1 MSKQITM
8 KDIPSVVEL
17 QQERVRERYKIRYNR
32 AIRST
37 ITTLVTVAAIAVI
50 ISYVMMPVLRIYGHS
65 MTPTLTD
72 GQIVL
77 AMKNANFEI
86 GDIIAFYYN
95 NKILIKRVIAAP
107 GDWVDI
113 DEEGT
118 VTVNDNILVEPYI
131 SEKAFGETNVEFP
144 MQIPENRWFVLGD
157 HRSVSIDS
165 RNTAVGCVS
174 DEQVVGKLVV
184 CIWPFKKIGFI
195 SG

>member
-107 GDWVDI
+107 GDWVDL

-131 SEKAFGETNVEFP
+131 SEKALGETNVEFP

-184 CIWPFKKIGFI
+184 CIWPFNKIGFI

>member
-1 MSKQITM
+1 
-8 KDIPSVVEL
+8 
-17 QQERVRERYKIRYNR
+17 
-32 AIRST
+32 
-37 ITTLVTVAAIAVI
+37 
-50 ISYVMMPVLRIYGHS
+50 
-65 MTPTLTD
+65 
-72 GQIVL
+72 
-77 AMKNANFEI
+77 
-86 GDIIAFYYN
+86 
-95 NKILIKRVIAAP
+95 VIAAP

>member
-1 MSKQITM
+1 M

-37 ITTLVTVAAIAVI
+37 ISTLVTVAAIAVI

-113 DEEGT
+113 DEDGT

>member
-37 ITTLVTVAAIAVI
+37 ISTLVTVAAIAVI

-86 GDIIAFYYN
+86 GDIIAFYYSN
-95 NKILIKRVIAAP
+95 
-107 GDWVDI
+107 
-113 DEEGT
+113 
-118 VTVNDNILVEPYI
+118 
-131 SEKAFGETNVEFP
+131 
-144 MQIPENRWFVLGD
+144 
-157 HRSVSIDS
+157 
-165 RNTAVGCVS
+165 
-174 DEQVVGKLVV
+174 
-184 CIWPFKKIGFI
+184 
-195 SG
+195 